1 MYHTP
6 NFWFKTKT
14 WTQYTLESN
23 LYPLWGHTT
32 YQDLTEVQGGFP
44 NRAFPNPERR
54 PTTKLAVHS
63 HISPDEFARVNE
75 QLEYIDEHDEHA
87 DISTGDR
94 VIDDSLI
101 DQVLDNTETNSA
113 AVVRQAQGQS

>member
-14 WTQYTLESN
+14 WTQYTLESH

-54 PTTKLAVHS
+54 PTEQPAQSATPLETAKLVKGCKSCLAVFYRGLVGLKNAKHS
-63 HISPDEFARVNE
+63 RGSKIQKYKFLGAK
-75 QLEYIDEHDEHA
+75 L
-87 DISTGDR
+87 
-94 VIDDSLI
+94 
-101 DQVLDNTETNSA
+101 TENQEKGTEK
-113 AVVRQAQGQS
+113 

>member
-14 WTQYTLESN
+14 WTQYTLESH

-54 PTTKLAVHS
+54 PTVWDAPMKSDHTSAWNSQRQSAVARKSQESRKVADPTK
-63 HISPDEFARVNE
+63 
-75 QLEYIDEHDEHA
+75 QLQLQIDAEAE
-87 DISTGDR
+87 TT
-94 VIDDSLI
+94 
-101 DQVLDNTETNSA
+101 VLRI
-113 AVVRQAQGQS
+113 RQQRP